1 MILRTMTISECW
13 CGKCHG
19 GLMGQIHDIMMQEKL
34 SMKDMIGRHV
44 ICKHCDNEDI
54 IDDVLELI
62 PTTYLVAS
70 KSEISKTKSNEE
82 LKNWLE
88 E

>member
-13 CGKCHG
+13 CANCHK
-19 GLMGQIHDIMMQEKL
+19 GLMGQIHDQMMEKKL
-34 SMKDMIGRHV
+34 QPKDLIGMHI
-44 ICKHCDNEDI
+44 ICKHCDNEDL